1 MDHVAFDGYYG
12 IRERWNSKTSE
23 RSPHEWRRW
32 KKLLYLLLIGRANCV
47 SNKYRAAERDSTIQ
61 K

>member
-1 MDHVAFDGYYG
+1 MNHVSFDGYYG

-23 RSPHEWRRW
+23 RCPHERRGR
-32 KKLLYLLLIGRANCV
+32 KKLFDLLLVGRANCIADQD
-47 SNKYRAAERDSTIQ
+47 RAAERDSTIQ